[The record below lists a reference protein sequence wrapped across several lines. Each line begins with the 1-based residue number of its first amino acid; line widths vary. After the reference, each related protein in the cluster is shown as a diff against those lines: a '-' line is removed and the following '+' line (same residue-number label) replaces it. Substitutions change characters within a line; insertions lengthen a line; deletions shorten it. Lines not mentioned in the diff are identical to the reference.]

1 MSRLL
6 GDKWWV
12 LLLNGLGAIAFGIL
26 AFAWPGVTLI
36 VLITLFG
43 AYCIVDGVTAL
54 LAAGARIGRE
64 GKPWG
69 WMLFAGIVSILAG
82 IAAFA
87 WPGLTTVVLLTL
99 IAAWAIVRGVLEIV
113 AAIQLR
119 KSIDNEWMLAL
130 AGMISVAFGL
140 VLLVWPGAGALAL
153 IFWIAAFAIVHGVLL
168 TMVAFRVRRLASH
181 GIARPA

>member
-1 MSRLL
+1 VSRLL

-43 AYCIVDGVTAL
+43 VYCIVDGVTAL
-54 LAAGARIGRE
+54 MAAGARIGRE
-64 GKPWG
+64 GKSWG
-69 WMLFAGIVSILAG
+69 WMLFVGIVSILAG
-82 IAAFA
+82 VAAFA
-87 WPGLTTVVLLTL
+87 WPGLTAVVLLTL

-119 KSIDNEWMLAL
+119 NSIDNEWMLAL
-130 AGMISVAFGL
+130 AGVISVAFGL
-140 VLLVWPGAGALAL
+140 ALLVWPGAGALAL
-153 IFWIAAFAIVHGVLL
+153 IFWIAAFAIVHGLLL
-168 TMVAFRVRRLASH
+168 TMVAFRVRRLAH
-181 GIARPA
+181 DGIARPA